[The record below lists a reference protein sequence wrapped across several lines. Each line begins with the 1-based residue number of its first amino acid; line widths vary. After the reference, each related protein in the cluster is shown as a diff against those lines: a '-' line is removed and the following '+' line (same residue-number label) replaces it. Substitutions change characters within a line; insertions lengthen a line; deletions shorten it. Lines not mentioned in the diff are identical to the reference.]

1 MDVIIN
7 NLEKNDYQNYLNLM
21 NQFRPIQNNFSYEL
35 FGSLY
40 DKIFLSSE
48 IYVARL
54 NNNIIGSIKVF
65 YEQKFINNCALYAH
79 VEDVIVDEK
88 YRHLKIGSQLLD
100 YVKKKAIEK
109 DCFKCTLVCS
119 EEVSKFYVNNQFEK
133 NCYYIFHLYPKFE

>member
-1 MDVIIN
+1 MNIIIN

-65 YEQKFINNCALYAH
+65 YEQKFINNC
-79 VEDVIVDEK
+79 VI
-88 YRHLKIGSQLLD
+88 IN
-100 YVKKKAIEK
+100 I
-109 DCFKCTLVCS
+109 
-119 EEVSKFYVNNQFEK
+119 
-133 NCYYIFHLYPKFE
+133 

>member
-1 MDVIIN
+1 MHVIIN
-7 NLEKNDYQNYLNLM
+7 NLEKNDFQNYLHLI
-21 NQFRPIQNNFSYEL
+21 NQFRPINKEISYES
-35 FGSLY
+35 FCELY

-54 NNNIIGSIKVF
+54 NGNIIGSIKVF

-79 VEDVIVDEK
+79 VEDVIVDEN

-133 NCYYIFHLYPKFE
+133 RGINMSFLIKK